1 MASSLALA
9 DARAVVARARSRP
22 FAPRRDV
29 FRRGGS
35 AVAVRPRAKNR
46 HRRGDDSAS
55 SETSPSSSSSCEVLK
70 DRRSPRERGR
80 MGTSHLGFPVSSSSL
95 PPRGALAPAGA
106 TPDDDDDDDAAAAE
120 TTRDAVVR
128 VQREAL
134 AAETALRLRELRA
147 ERGRERALVDRAR
160 ESGAFYLTPVPVRPR
175 RRGERRSLR
184 TLPPPL
190 PRPRPRR
197 VITSS
202 SSLPPRRRRLGIRST
217 SSSRKSPRPR
227 RTRRRGTTGSR
238 RTPPRTRARSSS
250 TSPRRWRRRVLLL
263 LSHRSPYD
271 RVGAVNAVP

>member
-1 MASSLALA
+1 MTFCCFARKTQIETKLAGHSHPAGDDMASSLALA

-35 AVAVRPRAKNR
+35 AVAVRPRAKKR

-55 SETSPSSSSSCEVLK
+55 SETSSSSSSSSCKVLK

-120 TTRDAVVR
+120 TTRDAVMHT
-128 VQREAL
+128 QREAL

-184 TLPPPL
+184 TFSPG
-190 PRPRPRR
+190 
-197 VITSS
+197 VCFS
-202 SSLPPRRRRLGIRST
+202 PPRVPRFQSRHAST
-217 SSSRKSPRPR
+217 PLN
-227 RTRRRGTTGSR
+227 
-238 RTPPRTRARSSS
+238 S
-250 TSPRRWRRRVLLL
+250 T
-263 LSHRSPYD
+263 
-271 RVGAVNAVP
+271 